1 MMSTA
6 PVAHRPASIWTARR
20 VSAGGDIRWPGWRER
35 WDHGLMNGGAG
46 PGRLD
51 LMDAALAGLS
61 VGDAFGDQF
70 FLAANRGLSPDDE
83 PPGPWEWS
91 DDTELACSVAD
102 VLRRLGRIDQDELA
116 AMSAARF
123 DPSRRYGAGLWNCWS
138 RYGPACHGGK
148 PARRSSAAG
157 APTETAARCGSPR
170 WALTTSGTR
179 PEPQLRP
186 RRRPRSHMQH
196 RGDRWRGR
204 GGRRGLDTA
213 DRPGPVR
220 RSP

>member
-1 MMSTA
+1 M
-6 PVAHRPASIWTARR
+6 R
-20 VSAGGDIRWPGWRER
+20 
-35 WDHGLMNGGAG
+35 GLE
-46 PGRLD
+46 RLD

-102 VLRRLGRIDQDELA
+102 VLRRLGWIDQGELA
-116 AMSAARF
+116 AMFAARF
-123 DPSRRYGAGLWNCWS
+123 DPSRRYGAGLCNCWS

-157 APTETAARCGSPR
+157 APIETAARCGSPR
-170 WALTTSGTR
+170 WALITSGTR
-179 PEPQLRP
+179 PEPQL
-186 RRRPRSHMQH
+186 
-196 RGDRWRGR
+196 
-204 GGRRGLDTA
+204 
-213 DRPGPVR
+213 
-220 RSP
+220 

>member
-116 AMSAARF
+116 AMFAARF
-123 DPSRRYGAGLWNCWS
+123 DPSRRTAPRWL
-138 RYGPACHGGK
+138 AAM
-148 PARRSSAAG
+148 ARRRG
-157 APTETAARCGSPR
+157 AVRRPGLPR
-170 WALTTSGTR
+170 K
-179 PEPQLRP
+179 
-186 RRRPRSHMQH
+186 RRR
-196 RGDRWRGR
+196 DAGR
-204 GGRRGLDTA
+204 PAGR
-213 DRPGPVR
+213 
-220 RSP
+220 